1 MQMGGLWGERKEDL
15 WGTRE
20 ISIKFMSLKPLLKTS
35 FIQSK
40 NDAKHFKLHQNF
52 LYLCFLDDYFI
63 ISISQSF
70 CNITLNFKDNVP
82 CSI

>member
-40 NDAKHFKLHQNF
+40 NDAKK
-52 LYLCFLDDYFI
+52 I
-63 ISISQSF
+63 
-70 CNITLNFKDNVP
+70 
-82 CSI
+82 